1 MHISVRSSSLKTSLL
16 FRSRVMVGLLSR
28 ISKAHHIDE
37 KYPIAGS
44 DGTIVPTGETRT
56 RNCCIRTLELTHTN
70 ELISTGLT
78 GEIIS
83 RLLFLISFFLSEGT
97 GRVRDFFPSY
107 ASVCSLLAISSASF
121 SLRSLDAVLGERR
134 KFDDLSEG
142 RYLKALAIGEETRK
156 YHP

>member
-1 MHISVRSSSLKTSLL
+1 MHISVRSSSLKISLL

-56 RNCCIRTLELTHTN
+56 RNCCIHTLELTHTN

-78 GEIIS
+78 GERIS
-83 RLLFLISFFLSEGT
+83 RLLFLLLFERGDWLCERFFSVLRIGLFVARYFIGVVFASLS
-97 GRVRDFFPSY
+97 
-107 ASVCSLLAISSASF
+107 
-121 SLRSLDAVLGERR
+121 
-134 KFDDLSEG
+134 
-142 RYLKALAIGEETRK
+142 
-156 YHP
+156 

>member
-1 MHISVRSSSLKTSLL
+1 MELSFQPERHAHEIAVYIHWSS
-16 FRSRVMVGLLSR
+16 
-28 ISKAHHIDE
+28 
-37 KYPIAGS
+37 
-44 DGTIVPTGETRT
+44 RT
-56 RNCCIRTLELTHTN
+56 QMN
-70 ELISTGLT
+70 
-78 GEIIS
+78 
-83 RLLFLISFFLSEGT
+83 LFLQGLRVREFHDCSFSCFLSEGT

-156 YHP
+156 YHPCRFVIRE